1 MLFKRFL
8 IILVLMISACST
20 NIPFDDRFELHSVG
34 AVVSADS
41 LATDAGLKILK
52 GGGNAVDAAV
62 AVGFTLA
69 VTYPRAG
76 NLGGGGFMVLRL
88 SAGSKTTI
96 DFREKAPELATR
108 DMYLDSAGNHIP
120 ELSEEGVLSAGVPGS
135 VAGMLYALDKYGTMT
150 VEELILPSYKLA
162 KEGII
167 VTSGMSET
175 ISERLGIFQKYPA
188 TSSIFLKDSLPYKV
202 GDSLIQSDLS
212 ETLMR
217 IMEEG
222 AKGFYEGK
230 TAELFVS
237 TIKKHGGLITISDL
251 RAYRSVERV
260 PVIGNYRG
268 YEIIGMQPPSSGGI
282 VLTEMLN
289 ILENFD
295 ISGMGIDS
303 YSFIRMF
310 TEAAKYAYADRA
322 AYLGD
327 MDFYHV
333 PLNALTA
340 KEYAQPKADSIKSGK
355 IIPSKNLKYGKE
367 TWLDSVENTLLNE
380 STETTHYSVIDKWGN
395 AVSVS
400 TTINAYYGSKIVVD
414 GAGFFLNNEMDDF
427 AAKPGVPNMY
437 GLVQGEANLVEPGKR
452 MLSSMTPTIV
462 EKNGKVVLITGSPGG
477 SRIITTIAQV
487 LINYIDFKMDPV
499 EAVKRPRIHHQ
510 WLPDILYYEPDA
522 LDSEMKLKLESS
534 GYELKERAIIGTA
547 QTIGWERSTG
557 RLVPAPDMRRTGYGG
572 IVEQ

>member
-1 MLFKRFL
+1 MLYKRLL
-8 IILVLMISACST
+8 IIFVLTIPACNPS
-20 NIPFDDRFELHSVG
+20 IPVDDRSEFHSAG
-34 AVVSADS
+34 IVVSADS
-41 LATDAGLKILK
+41 LATDVGLKILK
-52 GGGNAVDAAV
+52 KGGNAVDAAV

-88 SAGSKTTI
+88 SDGTKTTI
-96 DFREKAPELATR
+96 DYREKAPEQATR
-108 DMYLDSAGNHIP
+108 DMFLDSAGNHIP
-120 ELSEEGVLSAGVPGS
+120 ELSEEGGLAAGVPGS
-135 VAGMLYALDKYGTMT
+135 VAGMLYALEKYGTMSL
-150 VEELILPSYKLA
+150 EELISPSYNLA
-162 KEGII
+162 KDGII
-167 VTSGMSET
+167 VTSGMSEA
-175 ISERLGIFQKYPA
+175 ISAKLDLFRKYPA
-188 TSSIFLKDSLPYKV
+188 TSSIFLKDSLPYEV
-202 GDSLIQSDLS
+202 GDRLIQADLS
-212 ETLMR
+212 QTLMR
-217 IMEEG
+217 IIEEG

-237 TIKKHGGLITISDL
+237 TMNKYGGLITISDL
-251 RAYRSVERV
+251 RAYRPVERV

-295 ISGMGIDS
+295 ISGMERDS
-303 YSFIRMF
+303 YSFNRTF
-310 TEAAKYAYADRA
+310 TEAAKHAYADRA

-333 PLNALTA
+333 PVTALTA
-340 KEYAQPKADSIKSGK
+340 KEYAQPKADSIKTGK
-355 IIPSKNLKYGKE
+355 TIPSKNLKYGNE
-367 TWLDSVENTLLNE
+367 TRLDSVENVLLNE

-427 AAKPGVPNMY
+427 TAKPGVPNMY
-437 GLVQGEANLVEPGKR
+437 GLVQGKANIVEPGKR

-487 LINYIDFKMDPV
+487 LINYIDFKMEPV

-510 WLPDILYYEPDA
+510 WLPDVLYYEPDA

-534 GYELKERAIIGTA
+534 GYDLKEKDIIGIA
-547 QTIGWERSTG
+547 QTIGWDRSAG
-557 RLVPAPDMRRTGYGG
+557 RLVPAPDMRRNGYGG
-572 IVEQ
+572 IAEQ

>member
-1 MLFKRFL
+1 M
-8 IILVLMISACST
+8 IIVVLTISACT
-20 NIPFDDRFELHSVG
+20 ANIPVEDRSELLSVG
-34 AVVSADS
+34 IVVSAV
-41 LATDAGLKILK
+41 GLKILK

-62 AVGFTLA
+62 AIGFTLA

-88 SAGSKTTI
+88 SDGTKTTI

-175 ISERLGIFQKYPA
+175 ISERLDIFQKYPA
-188 TSSIFLKDSLPYKV
+188 TSSIFLKDSLPYEV
-202 GDSLIQSDLS
+202 GEILIQSDLS
-212 ETLMR
+212 QTLMR

-230 TAELFVS
+230 TAGLFVS
-237 TIKKHGGLITISDL
+237 TINKYGGLITISDL
-251 RAYRSVERV
+251 REYRPVERV
-260 PVIGNYRG
+260 PVIGSYRG
-268 YEIIGMQPPSSGGI
+268 YDIIGMQPPSSGGI
-282 VLTEMLN
+282 VLTEILN
-289 ILENFD
+289 IIENFD
-295 ISGMGIDS
+295 ISGMERDS
-303 YSFIRMF
+303 YSFYRTF
-310 TEAAKYAYADRA
+310 TEAAKHAYADRA

-327 MDFYHV
+327 TDFYHV
-333 PLNALTA
+333 PLNALTT
-340 KEYAQPKADSIKSGK
+340 KEYAQQKADSIKTGE
-355 IIPSKNLKYGKE
+355 IILSKNLKYGNE
-367 TWLDSVENTLLNE
+367 TWLDSVENVLLNE

-427 AAKPGVPNMY
+427 AANP
-437 GLVQGEANLVEPGKR
+437 EF
-452 MLSSMTPTIV
+452 
-462 EKNGKVVLITGSPGG
+462 
-477 SRIITTIAQV
+477 RICMAW
-487 LINYIDFKMDPV
+487 YR
-499 EAVKRPRIHHQ
+499 VKR
-510 WLPDILYYEPDA
+510 
-522 LDSEMKLKLESS
+522 
-534 GYELKERAIIGTA
+534 T
-547 QTIGWERSTG
+547 
-557 RLVPAPDMRRTGYGG
+557 
-572 IVEQ
+572 